1 VIPNFSIPQKHPVQT
16 TRQTHRDNVPVQYYD
31 FAMDLEGK
39 AKFGS
44 SFVTYLLSETFSLEA
59 NHLPK

>member
-1 VIPNFSIPQKHPVQT
+1 VIPNFSIPQKHPGQT

-31 FAMDLEGK
+31 FVMDLEGK

-44 SFVTYLLSETFSLEA
+44 PFVTYLLQDTFNREA
-59 NHLPK
+59 DHLPK